1 MIRILT
7 VIQNGVVIGPSDAF
21 GLGNRNGVTIDMHI
35 LSFHAC
41 LSLRTPDLGPTCHQH
56 LRWSGGDFRVA
67 GRFRVAVVG
76 TYTRGFINFDA
87 HILGMTDSL
96 EMGKKLAS
104 KVPWEFLAYYFLPEN
119 KVNEWSCKSFL

>member
-76 TYTRGFINFDA
+76 AHTRGFINFDT

-96 EMGKKLAS
+96 EMGKKLALSPMGVSCLLFFVGKQS
-104 KVPWEFLAYYFLPEN
+104 K
-119 KVNEWSCKSFL
+119 

>member
-76 TYTRGFINFDA
+76 AHTRGFINFDA

-104 KVPWEFLAYYFLPEN
+104 K
-119 KVNEWSCKSFL
+119 SHGSFLLIIFCRKTK